1 MDNEHKAE
9 SKIKDK
15 KIENLT
21 KENEKL
27 KLEIKVMK
35 NNNNKRFTQRK
46 NTNEIIISRSRK
58 RMLC

>member
-21 KENEKL
+21 KENEKF

>member
-27 KLEIKVMK
+27 KLEIE
-35 NNNNKRFTQRK
+35 R
-46 NTNEIIISRSRK
+46 
-58 RMLC
+58 